1 MMHSSLMSQQLST
14 FLDILHVAGR
24 LPGAGFPLGAA
35 TGSVALEFSGKLP
48 KRGAAGRAVTSGIK
62 TAGRI

>member
-1 MMHSSLMSQQLST
+1 MHSSLMSQQLST

-48 KRGAAGRAVTSGIK
+48 ETRRRRASGNE
-62 TAGRI
+62 RD